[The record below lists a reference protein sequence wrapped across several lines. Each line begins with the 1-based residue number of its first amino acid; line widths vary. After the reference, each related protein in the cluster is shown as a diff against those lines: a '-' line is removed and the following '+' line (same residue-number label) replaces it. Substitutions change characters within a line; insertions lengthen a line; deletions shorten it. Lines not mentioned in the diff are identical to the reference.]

1 MKKHKEEKLGE
12 IWIILSVVF
21 QAFLPVGAHFGATQM
36 PQIQFL
42 AYVTLV
48 SSFLYLPIA
57 ISKKEIG
64 NIKNLKIFSSLLAYT
79 LLVGVIPYGI
89 IVYATRFSSAIETTL
104 LMQSEVIFALIFG
117 YFFLK
122 EKISKYK
129 LIGAFCILTAN
140 IILLYQ
146 NNLTWSWASIALFLA
161 PTFFVVGNSISKK
174 LQNEGISWS
183 LILSFRSLIGG
194 LILLATA
201 NQIEVLEVPNFKLIS
216 FIFLFAITV
225 FGLGK
230 IFWQLALHRLDLS
243 KVTALGLSH
252 PGISLFIAFIWL
264 DEIPTS
270 SQWLSIFIMGIGI
283 FFLLKTNSRQ
293 WVELD

>member
-12 IWIILSVVF
+12 LWIALSVVF

-48 SSFLYLPIA
+48 SSFLYLPIS
-57 ISKKEIG
+57 IYKREVG
-64 NIKNLKIFSSLLAYT
+64 NTKSIKTIFYLLAYT

-89 IVYATRFSSAIETTL
+89 IMYATRFSSAIETTL
-104 LMQSEVIFALIFG
+104 LTQTEVIFALIFG
-117 YFFLK
+117 YVYLK

-129 LIGAFCILTAN
+129 LIGAVCILVAN
-140 IILLYQ
+140 TLLLYQ
-146 NNLTWSWASIALFLA
+146 NNFIWSWANTALFLA
-161 PTFFVVGNSISKK
+161 PAFFVVGNSISKK
-174 LQNEGISWS
+174 LQKEGTSWS
-183 LILSFRSLIGG
+183 LILVFRSLVGG
-194 LILLATA
+194 LILLGIAQA
-201 NQIEVLEVPNFKLIS
+201 IEGLTIPSSNMMI
-216 FIFLFAITV
+216 FIPIFAISV
-225 FGLGK
+225 FGFGK

-252 PGISLFIAFIWL
+252 PGISLIIAFIWL
-264 DEIPTS
+264 GEIPTS
-270 SQWLSIFIMGIGI
+270 NQWLSIFIMFLGI

-293 WVELD
+293 WAELD